1 MRFLFN
7 LGISAFYTC
16 WVVSLW
22 SSSFIYRLHFED
34 LTSSPRSSSSI
45 SFSANPRRTIRIRQ
59 VGFVVFVFFFPYR
72 IDASISKWLSSLH
85 LFINEMSSI
94 SYVQYVTRISTR
106 IIFPLPFVLVMRI
119 AVRESGLGN
128 PRDVPHSPSFVW
140 SCTSA
145 RSPWCRI
152 YTSRRSDLFR

>member
-34 LTSSPRSSSSI
+34 LTSSSRSSSSI

-59 VGFVVFVFFFPYR
+59 VGFVVFVFFP
-72 IDASISKWLSSLH
+72 LSDRCFH
-85 LFINEMSSI
+85 FKM
-94 SYVQYVTRISTR
+94 T
-106 IIFPLPFVLVMRI
+106 FF
-119 AVRESGLGN
+119 
-128 PRDVPHSPSFVW
+128 SPSIYKWNVKHFVRTVCNQDLYTNNF
-140 SCTSA
+140 S
-145 RSPWCRI
+145 SPICFGYANCGQRKWIREPTRCSPFSI
-152 YTSRRSDLFR
+152 FRLVLHIRT